1 MYSVAITGSGVF
13 TPEHSITNDEL
24 VVAFNAHADLFN
36 AKNADEIAA
45 GTIAQKPHSS
55 SEFIFA
61 ASGIERRYV
70 LDKAGVLDPTRMYP
84 KLPDRSDNDPSLMQ
98 GQRMKVRTQ

>member
-1 MYSVAITGSGVF
+1 MRTKKGPDMYSAAITGSGVF

-36 AKNADEIAA
+36 ADNADAISAE
-45 GTIAQKPHSS
+45 TMVKKPYSS

-70 LDKAGVLDPTRMYP
+70 LDKVGVLDPVRMYP
-84 KLPDRSDNDPSLMQ
+84 KMPD
-98 GQRMKVRTQ
+98 

>member
-1 MYSVAITGSGVF
+1 MNSAAITGSGVF

-36 AKNADEIAA
+36 AENAGAIAA
-45 GTIAQKPHSS
+45 GTMAAKPHSS

-70 LDKAGVLDPTRMYP
+70 LDKQAFLTPRGCIPNCRIAATTTP
-84 KLPDRSDNDPSLMQ
+84 A
-98 GQRMKVRTQ
+98 